1 MDDAEKLFKDT
12 SEQLYEWRLNQEE
25 VGGGVEKNE
34 EDFEETTEEI
44 EEVEQLMRWRN
55 ISEIFEE
62 FFKYMNKDILL
73 MHLFLFCCKYPLENM
88 FSSLLN

>member
-12 SEQLYEWRLNQEE
+12 SEHLYEWRLNQEE
-25 VGGGVEKNE
+25 VGRGVEKNE

-55 ISEIFEE
+55 LSEIFEE
-62 FFKYMNKDILL
+62 FFEDM
-73 MHLFLFCCKYPLENM
+73 
-88 FSSLLN
+88 